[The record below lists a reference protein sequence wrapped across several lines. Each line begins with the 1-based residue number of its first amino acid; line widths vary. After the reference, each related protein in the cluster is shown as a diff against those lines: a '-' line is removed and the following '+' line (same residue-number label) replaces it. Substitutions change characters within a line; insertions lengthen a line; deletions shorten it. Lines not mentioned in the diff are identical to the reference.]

1 MLIASTLFIA
11 EMRNVSLRISLIFF
25 LLFNNMIQ
33 IFVSLCPQVMI
44 LIGAVK
50 GNGEAFMRLFERL
63 VRGVWAPEAIEF
75 LRPTL

>member
-1 MLIASTLFIA
+1 
-11 EMRNVSLRISLIFF
+11 
-25 LLFNNMIQ
+25 
-33 IFVSLCPQVMI
+33 MI